1 LAGWHALNLSM
12 FELSR
17 GYCDQGMYAYSTM
30 QQREFANEAN
40 GFRAAKHQAFVGTSY
55 FDSVQTVISAGET
68 STTAMDGSTE
78 SEQFVPASAGGQA
91 AGAVHSKITD

>member
-1 LAGWHALNLSM
+1 M

-17 GYCDQGMYAYSTM
+17 GYFDEGMFAYSKM
-30 QQREFANEAN
+30 QEREFANEAD
-40 GFRAAKHQAFVGTSY
+40 GFRAAKHQAFVGTGY

-78 SEQFVPASAGGQA
+78 SEQFAPQGSGGH
-91 AGAVHSKITD
+91 AGAAVHAKIPD